1 MGCSGWNIL
10 LIYSDKSIGRYSCQR
25 SYRNVELEVGITWDA
40 SFPHQH
46 QWIPKSGVTLSASY
60 LESTTWKVANRREST
75 GFQCLI
81 SWWIVGTILAP
92 SQDTD
97 QRTVY
102 PVHCA
107 YCHTMGTRTSTKANF
122 CKASLSGTKPMKPI
136 KNMRGSCVNYSFNS
150 AFLSNLDGGFG
161 QAFTTKIYH

>member
-10 LIYSDKSIGRYSCQR
+10 LIYSGKSIGRYSCQR
-25 SYRNVELEVGITWDA
+25 FYRNVELEVGVTWDS
-40 SFPHQH
+40 SFHTSINGFQK
-46 QWIPKSGVTLSASY
+46 WSRTVSFY

-122 CKASLSGTKPMKPI
+122 CKASLSGAKPI